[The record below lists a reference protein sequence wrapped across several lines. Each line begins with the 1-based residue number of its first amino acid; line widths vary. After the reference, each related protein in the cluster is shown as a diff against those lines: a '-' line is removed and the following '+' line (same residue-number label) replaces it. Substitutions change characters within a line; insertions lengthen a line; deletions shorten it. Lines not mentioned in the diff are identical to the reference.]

1 MEVIEA
7 IHQRRAVRDFTG
19 TVVAPDA
26 IEFIIA
32 AAIQAP
38 SAVNLQPW
46 LFTVVRDRRVLDL
59 ISHESKKHMLLGIEA
74 GTVPSALR
82 EHLTNPDFHI
92 FYNAPVLV
100 LISALKSDAWAVE
113 DASLAAENLML
124 AACAKSLGTC
134 WIGFAQ
140 RWLETEEGRRC
151 IALPEEYRPVAPII
165 VGHPRGEVPPVARKS
180 ANIRWIG

>member
-1 MEVIEA
+1 MEVIEV
-7 IHQRRAVRDFTG
+7 IHQRRAVRDFMGAAVT
-19 TVVAPDA
+19 PDA
-26 IEFIIA
+26 IELIIA

-46 LFTVVRDRRVLDL
+46 LFTVVRDRLVLDL

-74 GTVPSALR
+74 GTVPSAFR
-82 EHLTNPDFHI
+82 EHLTNPEFHI
-92 FYNAPVLV
+92 FYNAPVLI
-100 LISALKSDAWAVE
+100 LISALKSDAWAAE

-151 IALPEEYRPVAPII
+151 VDLPEDYRPVAPII
-165 VGHPRGEVPPVARKS
+165 VGHPRGKAPPVVRKS
-180 ANIRWIG
+180 ANVRWIG